1 MLTALRVLDREHHHE
16 RDRGHSHL
24 EHRLQPVGEVET
36 RQDAEQADDGNHD
49 CDLHARQRAVVLDP
63 VQHLAGAAK
72 LRRQLG
78 EPAEGA

>member
-1 MLTALRVLDREHHHE
+1 
-16 RDRGHSHL
+16 
-24 EHRLQPVGEVET
+24 
-36 RQDAEQADDGNHD
+36 
-49 CDLHARQRAVVLDP
+49 VLDP